1 MTEVGLLKLHVYY
14 QKISINF
21 EKFLDM
27 QLNSKYEKWGIFWI
41 KNIISLFSIIYNCLL
56 KFPQNVNNIL

>member
-27 QLNSKYEKWGIFWI
+27 QLNSKYEK
-41 KNIISLFSIIYNCLL
+41 
-56 KFPQNVNNIL
+56 